1 MRYLLIILFVLAGKP
16 VLAQCIEEEG
26 DVFDYRLTG
35 ISIEGSTNVSRFSF
49 LYNNI
54 PIEPQYSELQSDME
68 ANGLADFKIPLML
81 FEGSVPAMKDDFLK
95 LLKAEKY
102 PEVVVAIERNRFHC
116 NTADVRGEKNINL
129 IVILA
134 GVKRAV
140 PANFRS
146 HLDRDNNL
154 ILTGNTKFLLS
165 DFNLDPPQKA
175 LGLIQV
181 RNEVLIKFDIVI
193 EDLVNKGVQAT
204 K

>member
-35 ISIEGSTNVSRFSF
+35 ISIEGSTNVNRFSF

-54 PIEPQYSELQSDME
+54 PIEPQYSELQSAPE
-68 ANGLADFKIPLML
+68 ENGLADFIIPLTL
-81 FEGSVPAMKDDFLK
+81 FEGSVPAMKDDFLR

-102 PEVVVAIERNRFHC
+102 PEVVVAIERNRFNC
-116 NTADVRGEKNINL
+116 STADISGEKNVNL

-140 PANFRS
+140 PAHFRS
-146 HLDRDNNL
+146 HLDRDHNL

-165 DFNLDPPQKA
+165 DFNLDPPEKA

-181 RNEVLIKFDIVI
+181 RNEVFIKFDIVI